1 MPHYN
6 DPNVS
11 PRLFRFCPK
20 FDADPVAARVDR
32 CHNCDRFFGRC
43 CHHADE
49 LCHYYPFVFVDGACP
64 NNGTPYARS
73 GIGCALGI
81 NENDQLSLPVDDKM
95 DPGAPRTNQRAELLA
110 AIHGLEMVVE
120 KKLQYH
126 AGIRAHLPSAEKEKV
141 YVVAADSDYVVQG
154 ITDWVFQWKVNGWRT
169 SKGVRPKNAD
179 LFKRLDD
186 AVEGYERQGVTV
198 QFLHVPREVNHV
210 ADALASRAA
219 ALPLHF

>member
-1 MPHYN
+1 MPHDN
-6 DPNVS
+6 NPNVS
-11 PRLFRFCPK
+11 SRLFKFCPK
-20 FDADPVAARVDR
+20 FDADPVAARIDR

-43 CHHADE
+43 CHHAEE
-49 LCHYYPFVFVDGACP
+49 LCHYYPFVFVDG
-64 NNGTPYARS
+64 
-73 GIGCALGI
+73 IGCALGI
-81 NENDQLSLPVDDKM
+81 NPNDQLSLPVDDKM

-110 AIHGLEMVVE
+110 AIHGLEMVLE
-120 KKLQYH
+120 KKLKYH
-126 AGIRAHLPSAEKEKV
+126 VGLRAHLPSAEKEKV

-169 SKGVRPKNAD
+169 SKGVRPKNVD

-186 AVEGYERQGVTV
+186 AVQEYERQGVTV
-198 QFLHVPREVNHV
+198 QFLHVPRELNHL